1 MSEPTNQTRL
11 GKRVVVTGIG
21 GITAMGHDWEA
32 IAASLKAQK
41 NCVVTMGE
49 WDKYDGLNTRLAAPI
64 TDFEVPSH
72 YSRKK
77 IRSMGRVSIMA
88 TRASELALI
97 DAGLL
102 DDPIVSS
109 GEMGIAYGSSTGST
123 DAIIAFGDMLKTGDM
138 SGVTATSYIRMMAH
152 TTAVN
157 VGVFF
162 GLKGRIHTTSS
173 ACTSGSQ
180 GIGYA
185 YEAIKYGHQ
194 TLMLAGGGE
203 ELCPTE
209 AVVFDTLFATSTKN
223 STPEL
228 TPRPFDASRDGL
240 VIGEG
245 ACTLVLEELEH
256 AKARGAK
263 IYAELVGFGTNS
275 DGQHVTQPNAQ
286 TMEIAIRLALKDAQ
300 LEPSA
305 IGYVNAHGTATD
317 RGDIAESHATHAVFG
332 AGMPISSLKSYTGH
346 TLGACGAL
354 EAWVSIEMM
363 NAGWFAPTLNLES
376 IDSQCADLDYIRN
389 ELRPIDTDYVMSNN
403 FAFGGINTSLIF
415 KRWAQ

>member
-11 GKRVVVTGIG
+11 GRRVVVTGIG
-21 GITAMGHDWEA
+21 GITALGHDWPT

-64 TDFEVPSH
+64 TDFDVPSH

-102 DDPIVSS
+102 DDPIVYS

-123 DAIIAFGDMLKTGDM
+123 DPIAAFGEMLKTGDM

-185 YEAIKYGHQ
+185 YEAIKYGQQ

-228 TPRPFDASRDGL
+228 TPRPFDADRDGL

-286 TMEIAIRLALKDAQ
+286 TMEVAIRLALKDAQ

-332 AGMPISSLKSYTGH
+332 TKMPISSLKSYTGH

-363 NAGWFAPTLNLES
+363 NAGWFAPTLNLEN
-376 IDSQCADLDYIRN
+376 IDPECADLDYIRS
-389 ELRPIDTDYVMSNN
+389 EPRPIDTDYVMSNN

-415 KRWAQ
+415 KRWKD

>member
-1 MSEPTNQTRL
+1 MSN
-11 GKRVVVTGIG
+11 RVVITGIG
-21 GITAMGHDWEA
+21 GVSALGHDWPT
-32 IAASLKAQK
+32 IAQRLQQK
-41 NCVVTMGE
+41 YNCVVTMTE
-49 WDKYDGLNTRLAAPI
+49 WDKYPSLNTRLAAPV
-64 TDFEVPSH
+64 TDFEQPKH

-88 TRASELALI
+88 TRASEIALE

-102 DDPIVSS
+102 GDPVVSS
-109 GEMGIAYGSSTGST
+109 GDMGIAYGSSTGST
-123 DAIIAFGDMLKTGDM
+123 EPIIGFGDMLKNGDM
-138 SGVTATSYIRMMAH
+138 SGINATSYIRMMAH

-162 GLKGRIHTTSS
+162 GLKGRVHTTSS

-180 GIGYA
+180 AIGYA
-185 YEAIKYGHQ
+185 YEAIKFGQQ

-223 STPEL
+223 DEPQS
-228 TPRPFDASRDGL
+228 TPRPFDSQRDGL

-256 AKARGAK
+256 AKSRGAT

-275 DGQHVTQPNAQ
+275 DGLHITQPNAD
-286 TMEIAIRLALKDAQ
+286 TMEVAIRLALKNADVDA
-300 LEPSA
+300 EKV
-305 IGYVNAHGTATD
+305 GYVNAHGTATD
-317 RGDIAESHATHAVFG
+317 RGDIAESKATYAVFG
-332 AGMPISSLKSYTGH
+332 EHTPISSLKSYTGH

-363 NAGWFAPTLNLES
+363 NAGWFAPSLNLDQVDPE
-376 IDSQCADLDYIRN
+376 CAPLDYIKDDV
-389 ELRPIDTDYVMSNN
+389 RPINTDYVMSNN

-415 KRWAQ
+415 KRWQA